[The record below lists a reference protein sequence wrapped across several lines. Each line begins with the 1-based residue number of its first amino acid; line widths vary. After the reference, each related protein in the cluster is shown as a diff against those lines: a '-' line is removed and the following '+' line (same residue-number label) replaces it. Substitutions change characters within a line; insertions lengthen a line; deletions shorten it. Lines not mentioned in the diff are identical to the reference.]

1 MKVIDIILA
10 LIFGRI
16 IGFLMGD
23 FLREWGIDIGL
34 YWGLVIWIGFPLFSL
49 FCLWIANLIGKRIL
63 FIFQGAKFSL
73 IGAVG
78 TIIDLKIFELL
89 EWSLSLII
97 PASYF
102 LTKSI
107 SFIIST
113 ILRYFGNKYWAF
125 KEHQSLSE
133 FEFDLAQ
140 EDDKDVKKEVI
151 QFFLIT
157 SVGLIINIFSFYYF
171 AKFLG
176 PQFGVPEIVWIKMSV
191 IFAALSSALW
201 NFCGYKFFVFKK

>member
-1 MKVIDIILA
+1 MKLTDILLA

-16 IGFLMGD
+16 IGFLAGD
-23 FLREWGIDIGL
+23 FLREWGIGIGFYL
-34 YWGLVIWIGFPLFSL
+34 GLLIWVGFPLFSL
-49 FCLWIANLIGKRIL
+49 WCLWIASLIGKKLL
-63 FIFQGAKFSL
+63 FVFQGAKFSL

-78 TIIDLKIFELL
+78 TIIDLKIFEWL
-89 EWSLSLII
+89 EWALFLII

-113 ILRYFGNKYWAF
+113 ILRYLGNKYWAF
-125 KEHQSLSE
+125 REHESLSE

-140 EDDKDVKKEVI
+140 EDDKDIKKEVA

-157 SVGLIINIFSFYYF
+157 SVGLLINIISFYGF
-171 AKFLG
+171 AKMLG
-176 PQFGVPEIVWIKMSV
+176 PQFNLPEGIWIKCSV
-191 IFAALSSALW
+191 IFAALSSAVW
-201 NFCGYKFFVFKK
+201 NFSGYKFFVFKK